1 MIQSISSSDS
11 RFKQLKF
18 GSGLNVILADRT
30 ETSSEHDSRNGS
42 GKSSLIRLFHFLLG
56 SNTGP
61 KSFFR
66 KPELSTHSFVMCLD
80 LAEDQVTVVRSG
92 SDSNSHYLN
101 LQPLRLS
108 TDHFLL
114 QGGDIS
120 LSPEWKKI
128 SLMQWKDRLSQVFF
142 NLQPELPPYSPSTRS
157 LISYLVRRKESG
169 GFTEPFKHS
178 NIQQPWDTQVSLSFL
193 LDLDWSI
200 PAEFEQIRGE
210 QKSINDLKKAAS
222 SGTINLGIGSAAEL
236 RTELAVARERA
247 ERLRARAGQF
257 TVVDH
262 YAKFQEEADQI
273 TQLLREL
280 RDQDELDNGM
290 IEDLE
295 AAAINETLPG
305 SVDLERLWDQVN
317 LILPDHV
324 LTAYDDV
331 KVFHESVITNRKMY
345 LEREVELAKERI
357 SERQAQRAELD
368 SRRSQLMQLLSSGGA
383 LDEFVALESE
393 AARAEGEVRELER
406 HYEIAEKFE
415 NTKAQTGRR
424 RQELLVQL
432 RGDHN
437 DRADRLSHAI
447 VLFEQYSRKLYNQ
460 RRGSLIVRETLKG
473 PEFDVDIAGKGSVGI
488 DSMQILCFD
497 FTLMTLLSERKTG
510 PGFLIHDSHIFD
522 GVDERQVASALML
535 GAELADKLKFQYI
548 VTLNSD
554 SIPDFPSSFDF
565 YSHVNPVKLTDA
577 TEDGGLFGFRFD

>member
-1 MIQSISSSDS
+1 MIRSITSNDP

-18 GSGLNVILADRT
+18 RSGLNIILADRS

-56 SNTGP
+56 GNAGP
-61 KSFFR
+61 QSFFQ
-66 KPELSTHSFVMCLD
+66 KPELSAHLFALCLD
-80 LAEDQVTVVRSG
+80 LDEDRVTIARSA
-92 SDSNSHYLN
+92 SDSNSHYLTPQSLQLDAN
-101 LQPLRLS
+101 RSLPLTETGQMPQEREKLSLTQWRDRLGKAFFQLQP
-108 TDHFLL
+108 D
-114 QGGDIS
+114 
-120 LSPEWKKI
+120 
-128 SLMQWKDRLSQVFF
+128 
-142 NLQPELPPYSPSTRS
+142 LPSYSPSTRS

-169 GFTEPFKHS
+169 GFAVPFKHS
-178 NIQQPWDTQVSLSFL
+178 NMQQPWDTQVSLSFL
-193 LDLDWSI
+193 LDLDWTI

-210 QKSINDLKKAAS
+210 QKSIKNLKKAAS

-236 RTELAVARERA
+236 RTEVAVARERA
-247 ERLRARAGQF
+247 RRLRTRAGQF

-262 YAKFQEEADQI
+262 YAEFQEEADQI
-273 TQLLREL
+273 TQQLREL

-295 AAAINETLPG
+295 AVAINETLPG

-317 LILPDHV
+317 LILPDHI

-357 SERQAQRAELD
+357 AERQVQRTALD

-406 HYEIAEKFE
+406 QYEIAERFE
-415 NTKAQTGRR
+415 STKAQTDRR
-424 RQELLVQL
+424 QQELLVQL

-437 DRADRLSHAI
+437 DRADRLSRAI
-447 VLFEQYSRKLYNQ
+447 VLFEQFSRRLYDQ

-473 PEFDVDIAGKGSVGI
+473 PEFDVEIAGKGSVGI

-497 FTLMTLLSERKTG
+497 FTLITLLSERDTG

-535 GAELADKLKFQYI
+535 GAELANKLRFQYI

-565 YSHVNPVKLTDA
+565 DSHVNPVKLTDA

>member
-1 MIQSISSSDS
+1 MIRSITSSDP
-11 RFKQLKF
+11 RFKQLEF
-18 GSGLNVILADRT
+18 CSGLNIVLADRT

-56 SNTGP
+56 GNAGP
-61 KSFFR
+61 QSFFR
-66 KPELSTHSFVMCLD
+66 KPELSAHSFALCLD
-80 LAEDQVTVVRSG
+80 LDEDQATIVRSA
-92 SDSNSHYLN
+92 SDSNAHYLIPKPFRLDAN
-101 LQPLRLS
+101 DSLPVTETGRMPL
-108 TDHFLL
+108 
-114 QGGDIS
+114 
-120 LSPEWKKI
+120 EWEKI
-128 SLMQWKDRLSQVFF
+128 SLTQWKDRLGNAFF
-142 NLQPELPPYSPSTRS
+142 NLQPDLPSHSPSTRS
-157 LISYLVRRKESG
+157 LISYLVRLKESG
-169 GFTEPFKHS
+169 GFAVPFKHS

-200 PAEFEQIRGE
+200 PAEFEQIRRN

-222 SGTINLGIGSAAEL
+222 SETINLGIGSAAEL
-236 RTELAVARERA
+236 RTEVAVAREHA
-247 ERLRARAGQF
+247 ERLQARAGQF

-262 YAKFQEEADQI
+262 YAEFQEEADQI
-273 TQLLREL
+273 TKQLREL

-295 AAAINETLPG
+295 AVAIDEALPG
-305 SVDLERLWDQVN
+305 SVDLERLWSQVN
-317 LILPDHV
+317 LVLPDHV
-324 LTAYDDV
+324 LTTYDDV

-357 SERQAQRAELD
+357 AERQVRRAELD

-393 AARAEGEVRELER
+393 AARAEGEVKQLER
-406 HYEIAEKFE
+406 QYEIAERFE

-432 RGDHN
+432 KGDHN
-437 DRADRLSHAI
+437 DRADRLSRAI
-447 VLFEQYSRKLYNQ
+447 VLFEQYSRRLYDQ

-473 PEFDVDIAGKGSVGI
+473 PEFDVEIAGKGSVGI

-497 FTLMTLLSERKTG
+497 FTLMTLLAERDSG
-510 PGFLIHDSHIFD
+510 PRFLIHDSHIFD
-522 GVDERQVASALML
+522 GVDERQVAGALML
-535 GAELADKLKFQYI
+535 GAELADKLEFQYI

-565 YSHVNPVKLTDA
+565 YSYVNPVKLTDA

>member
-1 MIQSISSSDS
+1 MIRSISSSDP
-11 RFKQLKF
+11 RFKQLEF
-18 GSGLNVILADRT
+18 DSGLNILLADRT
-30 ETSSEHDSRNGS
+30 EISSEYDSRNGS

-56 SNTGP
+56 GNVRP
-61 KSFFR
+61 NSFFK
-66 KPELSTHSFVMCLD
+66 KPELSTHSFALCLN
-80 LAEDQVTVVRSG
+80 LAEDQVTVIRSS
-92 SDSNSHYLN
+92 SDSNAHYLSF
-101 LQPLRLS
+101 QPVGSRGNYFPIQS
-108 TDHFLL
+108 DH
-114 QGGDIS
+114 IS
-120 LSPEWKKI
+120 LSPEWNKI
-128 SLMQWKDRLSQVFF
+128 SLAQWKDRLGKVLFD
-142 NLQPELPPYSPSTRS
+142 LQSDLPPYSPSIRS

-169 GFTEPFKHS
+169 GFAEPFKHS
-178 NIQQPWDTQVSLSFL
+178 TMQQPWDIQVSLSFL

-200 PAEFEQIRGE
+200 PTEFEKIRGE
-210 QKSINDLKKAAS
+210 QKSINDLKKAVS
-222 SGTINLGIGSAAEL
+222 SDTINLGIGSAAEL

-247 ERLRARAGQF
+247 GRLKDLAGQF

-262 YAKFQEEADQI
+262 YVEFQKEADQI
-273 TQLLREL
+273 TQQLREL
-280 RDQDELDNGM
+280 RDQDKLDNGM

-295 AAAINETLPG
+295 AAAINEILPG
-305 SVDLERLWDQVN
+305 SVDLERLWDQAN
-317 LILPDHV
+317 LVLPDHV

-357 SERQAQRAELD
+357 AERQAQRVELD

-393 AARAEGEVRELER
+393 AARVEGEVRELER
-406 HYEIAEKFE
+406 QYEIAERFE
-415 NTKAQTGRR
+415 NTKVQTDRR

-437 DRADRLSHAI
+437 DRADRLSRAI
-447 VLFEQYSRKLYNQ
+447 VLFEQYSRELYDQ

-473 PEFDVDIAGKGSVGI
+473 PEFDVEIAGKGSVGI

-497 FTLMTLLSERKTG
+497 FMLMTLLAERNSG

>member
-1 MIQSISSSDS
+1 MIRSITSNDP
-11 RFKQLKF
+11 RFKQLEF
-18 GSGLNVILADRT
+18 RSGLNIILADRT

-56 SNTGP
+56 GNAGP
-61 KSFFR
+61 QSFFQ
-66 KPELSTHSFVMCLD
+66 KPELSAHSFALCLD
-80 LAEDQVTVVRSG
+80 LDEDQVTIARSA
-92 SDSNSHYLN
+92 SDSNAHYLIAK
-101 LQPLRLS
+101 PLRL
-108 TDHFLL
+108 DENH
-114 QGGDIS
+114 S
-120 LSPEWKKI
+120 LPLTETGQMPLEWEKI
-128 SLMQWKDRLSQVFF
+128 SLTQWKDRLGKAFF
-142 NLQPELPPYSPSTRS
+142 NLQPDLPSHSPSTRS

-169 GFTEPFKHS
+169 GFAVPFKHS

-200 PAEFEQIRGE
+200 PAEFEQIRGK

-236 RTELAVARERA
+236 RTEVAVAREHA
-247 ERLRARAGQF
+247 ERLQARAGQF

-262 YAKFQEEADQI
+262 YVEFQEEADQ
-273 TQLLREL
+273 TTKQLREL

-295 AAAINETLPG
+295 AVAINETLPG
-305 SVDLERLWDQVN
+305 SVDLERLWSQVN
-317 LILPDHV
+317 LVLPDHV

-331 KVFHESVITNRKMY
+331 KIFHESVITNRKMY

-357 SERQAQRAELD
+357 AERQVRRAELD

-406 HYEIAEKFE
+406 QYEIAERFE
-415 NTKAQTGRR
+415 NTKAQTDRR

-432 RGDHN
+432 KGDHN
-437 DRADRLSHAI
+437 DRADRLSRAI
-447 VLFEQYSRKLYNQ
+447 VLFEQYSRRLYDQ

-473 PEFDVDIAGKGSVGI
+473 PEFDVEIAGKGSVGI

-497 FTLMTLLSERKTG
+497 FTLMTLLAERNSG
-510 PGFLIHDSHIFD
+510 PRFLIHDSHIFD

-565 YSHVNPVKLTDA
+565 YSHINPVKLTDA

>member
-1 MIQSISSSDS
+1 MIRSISSSDP
-11 RFKQLKF
+11 RFKQLEF
-18 GSGLNVILADRT
+18 DSGLNILLADRT
-30 ETSSEHDSRNGS
+30 EISSEYDSRNGS

-56 SNTGP
+56 GNVRRN
-61 KSFFR
+61 SFFK
-66 KPELSTHSFVMCLD
+66 KPELSTHSFALCLN
-80 LAEDQVTVVRSG
+80 LAEDQVTVIRSSG
-92 SDSNSHYLN
+92 DSNAHYLSF
-101 LQPLRLS
+101 QPVGSRGNYFPIQS
-108 TDHFLL
+108 DH
-114 QGGDIS
+114 IS
-120 LSPEWKKI
+120 LSPEWNKI
-128 SLMQWKDRLSQVFF
+128 SLAQWKDRLGKVLFD
-142 NLQPELPPYSPSTRS
+142 LQSDLPPYSPSTRS

-169 GFTEPFKHS
+169 GFAEPFKHS
-178 NIQQPWDTQVSLSFL
+178 DMQQPWDIQVSLSFL

-200 PAEFEQIRGE
+200 PTEFEKIRGE
-210 QKSINDLKKAAS
+210 QKSINDLKKAIS
-222 SGTINLGIGSAAEL
+222 SDTINLGIGSAAEL

-247 ERLRARAGQF
+247 ERLKDLAGQF

-262 YAKFQEEADQI
+262 YIEFQEEADQI
-273 TQLLREL
+273 TQQLREL
-280 RDQDELDNGM
+280 RDQDKLDNGM

-295 AAAINETLPG
+295 AAAINEILPG
-305 SVDLERLWDQVN
+305 SVDLERLWDQAN
-317 LILPDHV
+317 LVLPDHV

-357 SERQAQRAELD
+357 AERQAQRVELD

-393 AARAEGEVRELER
+393 AARVEGEVRELER
-406 HYEIAEKFE
+406 QYEIAERFE
-415 NTKAQTGRR
+415 NTKVQTDRR

-437 DRADRLSHAI
+437 DRADRLSRAI
-447 VLFEQYSRKLYNQ
+447 VLFEQYSRELYDQ

-473 PEFDVDIAGKGSVGI
+473 PEFDVEIAGKGSVGI

-497 FTLMTLLSERKTG
+497 FMLMTLLAERNSG